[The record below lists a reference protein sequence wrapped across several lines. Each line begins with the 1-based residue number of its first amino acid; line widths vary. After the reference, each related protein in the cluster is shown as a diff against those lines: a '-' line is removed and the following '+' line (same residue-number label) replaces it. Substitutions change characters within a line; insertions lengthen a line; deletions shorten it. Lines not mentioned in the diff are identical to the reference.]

1 MPTYLLTNRGTPA
14 DKTLEAARKTH
25 NQAFAASEAL
35 ARSLGDL
42 SHTVYVPAHHAGTTT
57 NEILILDVWNSVDGL
72 NRFLAHLRT
81 EGQAKGQASPLF
93 SQRDAVIWSSAE
105 GFHNYHFQ
113 APYGKNDRI
122 LALVRGAVPSRAEAQ
137 AIHNDF
143 MEKNVSKARAAGT
156 LSHEAYF
163 AFTPPGKAESLELL
177 ALDVW
182 MDASGMAAYYQD
194 AEEQGGFQRLF
205 AEAPSVSTW
214 ISPAGEWAER

>member
-1 MPTYLLTNRGTPA
+1 MPTYLLTNRRTPA
-14 DKTLEAARKTH
+14 DKTLEGARKTH
-25 NQAFAASEAL
+25 NQTVAAAQAL

-42 SHTVYVPAHHAGTTT
+42 THTVYVPVHHAGTTT
-57 NEILILDVWNSVDGL
+57 NETLILDVWNSVDGL
-72 NRFLAHLRT
+72 NHFLANQRI
-81 EGQAKGQASPLF
+81 EGQAKGQASPL
-93 SQRDAVIWSSAE
+93 RDAVIWSLAE

-143 MEKNVSKARAAGT
+143 MEKNVSEARVAGT

-163 AFTPPGKAESLELL
+163 AFTPLGEPESLELL

-182 MDASGMAAYYQD
+182 MDASGMTA
-194 AEEQGGFQRLF
+194 
-205 AEAPSVSTW
+205 
-214 ISPAGEWAER
+214 